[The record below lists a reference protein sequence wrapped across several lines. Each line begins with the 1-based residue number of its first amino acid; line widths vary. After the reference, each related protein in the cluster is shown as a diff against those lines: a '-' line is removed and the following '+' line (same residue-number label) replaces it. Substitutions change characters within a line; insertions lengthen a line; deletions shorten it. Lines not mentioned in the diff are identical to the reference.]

1 MISLNQFRIER
12 DVQDIQLE
20 INNLKNTCAMVK
32 VHELNKADKID
43 MLKLKRTM
51 EAEYLKNEKF

>member
-1 MISLNQFRIER
+1 
-12 DVQDIQLE
+12 
-20 INNLKNTCAMVK
+20 MVK